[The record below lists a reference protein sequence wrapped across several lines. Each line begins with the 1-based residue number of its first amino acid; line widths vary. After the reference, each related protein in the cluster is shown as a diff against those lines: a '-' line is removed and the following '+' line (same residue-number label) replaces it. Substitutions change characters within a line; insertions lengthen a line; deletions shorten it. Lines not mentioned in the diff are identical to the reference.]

1 MKDTYCL
8 LMRSSIF
15 VDNIIYRSCWKLL
28 IPHNVAMFMWKLAK
42 NKVATRSNLKHRN
55 INKAE
60 LDHLC
65 PMCHLEEEDNN
76 HLLFACSFSQKIW
89 QNCYNWIGVQLA
101 QHCEPIQYFHMH
113 TCYWLGK
120 SKTII
125 WRVMWCAMVWSIW
138 CHKNKI
144 IFEGV
149 ELDFDD
155 TMEHIRLREWS
166 WLATKVNNF
175 SYSFYEWYMN
185 PTYCIQLLMLWTT
198 EGVNILFVLLWEVD
212 SHYNFFCINPI
223 YLQCF
228 FTWEGFTHMGFEICK
243 THVLY
248 VINVCT
254 TGAAINEILFLLT
267 QK

>member
-15 VDNIIYRSCWKLL
+15 VDNIFYRSCWKLL
-28 IPHNVAMFMWKLAK
+28 IPHNVAVFMWKLAK

-65 PMCHLEEEDNN
+65 LMCHLEEEDNN

-144 IFEGV
+144 IFERV

-185 PTYCIQLLMLWTT
+185 PAYCIKLLML
-198 EGVNILFVLLWEVD
+198 
-212 SHYNFFCINPI
+212 
-223 YLQCF
+223 
-228 FTWEGFTHMGFEICK
+228 
-243 THVLY
+243 
-248 VINVCT
+248 
-254 TGAAINEILFLLT
+254 
-267 QK
+267 